1 MLANRPQ
8 FLRTAGLAVAA
19 LMMSSCSAPAP
30 SDTNDSLGPAIERNA
45 QQLEEVLNQFAGD
58 QPGATVITDAQLRSM
73 IPKAQQWLEDVEVNP
88 SKCGITFAAPIAE
101 QLQNSVM
108 GAVEVGDR
116 LITVAVY
123 QDSETLKSQWDAQ
136 AAASADCSR
145 YSVKV
150 DGESRAFHLAKQP
163 VQSTAKLTEAYVVTG
178 SDGKKT
184 SQQLVVRA
192 ATANIL
198 LGIQQDTSG
207 AATPEHLAAASAT
220 VDTLIDQL
228 D

>member
-45 QQLEEVLNQFAGD
+45 QQLEEALNQFAGD

-163 VQSTAKLTEAYVVTG
+163 VQYPAGHSAGHQRRCHAG
-178 SDGKKT
+178 
-184 SQQLVVRA
+184 
-192 ATANIL
+192 
-198 LGIQQDTSG
+198 
-207 AATPEHLAAASAT
+207 TPCSRLRNRRHPHRPTRLM
-220 VDTLIDQL
+220 QR
-228 D
+228 